1 VAFDAPLLRQHAEAN
16 HGFGVELSMLVGQV
30 MLERLQA
37 TRAKL
42 LDFFAAIEDD

>member
-1 VAFDAPLLRQHAEAN
+1 LDPLFLGEQLPN

-37 TRAKL
+37 ARAKL
-42 LDFFAAIEDD
+42 LDFFAAIKDD